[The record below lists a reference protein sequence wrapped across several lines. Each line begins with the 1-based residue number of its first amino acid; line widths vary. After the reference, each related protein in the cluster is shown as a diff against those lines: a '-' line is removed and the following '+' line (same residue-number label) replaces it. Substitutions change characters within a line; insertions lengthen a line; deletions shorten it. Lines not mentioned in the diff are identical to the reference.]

1 MANCWLCKVL
11 FVWKY
16 ADSTEIL
23 KKEEYK
29 KELYKLYA
37 KGKYQGSF
45 LKILS
50 LALSI
55 LYFVL
60 ENNDSILVLSL
71 GITVV
76 VLLLIESCRIVLLPR
91 CIDNEINNKCVQE
104 MQE

>member
-16 ADSTEIL
+16 ADSTEIP

-29 KELYKLYA
+29 NELYKLYA

-45 LKILS
+45 FKILS